1 MTQPRRWILRS
12 YTEQEQALATSLS
25 QQLGLYP
32 AVGRLL
38 VARGITTVTEAEG
51 FLAPSLEALHAP
63 LLMQAM
69 SVALDRLQQARDSQ
83 ERILI

>member
-38 VARGITTVTEAEG
+38 VARGITTVTEAG
-51 FLAPSLEALHAP
+51 YS
-63 LLMQAM
+63 
-69 SVALDRLQQARDSQ
+69 RR
-83 ERILI
+83 